1 MKKMRVL
8 FTFAI
13 NASIRA
19 VSGINGVN
27 KPDNQINVNLTDNA
41 TTL

>member
-1 MKKMRVL
+1 MRVL

-13 NASIRA
+13 NASIHA
-19 VSGINGVN
+19 VFGIPGVN
-27 KPDNQINVNLTDNA
+27 KIGNKINVNLTDNA

>member
-1 MKKMRVL
+1 MRVL
-8 FTFAI
+8 FTFSI

-19 VSGINGVN
+19 VSGINGIN
-27 KPDNQINVNLTDNA
+27 KPVNQINVNLTDNA